1 MNMNYDCA
9 IIGGGPAG
17 LNAALVLG
25 RARKNV
31 VVIDEGR
38 ARNRV
43 TRETHGFLT
52 RDSISPSE
60 FRRIAKEQISA
71 YPSVT
76 FAEDTAISITGS
88 DGDFQIT
95 TAQGQIYQSK
105 KLLFAIGMKDL
116 PLDIKGLSD
125 VYGKSAFICP
135 YCDGWELREQP
146 LVLIVKG
153 ADALHMAK
161 VISGWTNN
169 ITICTNGPDDL
180 MDAQRDELQQH
191 NISVFDS
198 PIQSIESNDGMVQ
211 QVILKDGTSIG
222 CRGIFFR
229 PKLMTG
235 SDLPQAIGCEIT
247 EAGTVIVDNLGKTNV
262 PGVFSAGDAATHLHQ
277 AIIAASMGSL
287 AGVGI
292 NNELNE
298 EAWRNV

>member
-1 MNMNYDCA
+1 MIYDCA

-52 RDSISPSE
+52 RDRISPSD

-76 FAEDTAISITGS
+76 FSEDTAISITGT
-88 DGDFQIT
+88 DGDFKIT
-95 TAQGQIYQSK
+95 TVQGQTYRSK
-105 KLLFAIGMKDL
+105 KLLFAIGMKD
-116 PLDIKGLSD
+116 PPMDIKGLSD
-125 VYGKSAFICP
+125 VYGRSAFICP
-135 YCDGWELREQP
+135 YCDGWELRDQP
-146 LVLIVKG
+146 LVVIVKG
-153 ADALHMAK
+153 ADATHMAQ

-180 MDAQRDELQQH
+180 TEAQREELQQH
-191 NISVFDS
+191 NIPVFDS
-198 PIQSIESNDGMVQ
+198 PIQSIGSNEGMLQ
-211 QVILKDGTSIG
+211 QVVLKDSTSIN
-222 CRGIFFR
+222 CTGIFFR
-229 PKLMTG
+229 PKLMIG

-298 EAWRNV
+298 EEWHNV

>member
-1 MNMNYDCA
+1 MTHDCV

-25 RARKNV
+25 RARKSV

-71 YPSVT
+71 YHSVT
-76 FAEDTAISITGS
+76 FAEDTAISITGT
-88 DGDFQIT
+88 DGDFQIKT
-95 TAQGQIYQSK
+95 VQGQTFQSK
-105 KLLFAIGMKDL
+105 KVLFAIGMKDL
-116 PLDIKGLSD
+116 PLDIKGLKD

-135 YCDGWELREQP
+135 YCDGWELRDQP
-146 LVLIVKG
+146 LVVIVKG
-153 ADALHMAK
+153 ADATHMAR
-161 VISGWTNN
+161 VLSGWTKK
-169 ITICTNGPDDL
+169 ITICTNGSDDL
-180 MDAQRDELQQH
+180 TDAQREELNQH
-191 NISVFDS
+191 NIPVYDS
-198 PIQSIESNDGMVQ
+198 PIQSIESDNGMVQ
-211 QVILKDGTSIG
+211 QVVLKDGISIV
-222 CRGIFFR
+222 CTGIFFK
-229 PKLMTG
+229 PKLMIG
-235 SDLPQAIGCEIT
+235 SDLPQALGCEFT
-247 EAGTVIVDNLGKTNV
+247 ETGTVIIDNLGKTNV
-262 PGVFSAGDAATHLHQ
+262 PGVYSAGDATTHLHQ

-298 EAWRNV
+298 EEWRNI